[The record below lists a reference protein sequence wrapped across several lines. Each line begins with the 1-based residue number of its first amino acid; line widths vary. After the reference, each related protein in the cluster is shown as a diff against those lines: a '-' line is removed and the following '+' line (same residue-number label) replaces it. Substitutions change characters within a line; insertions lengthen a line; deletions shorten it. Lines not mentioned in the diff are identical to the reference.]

1 MIIALAVSDIISS
14 IADVLGLV
22 LHCSVSATS
31 AKPVLSSLEPAT
43 RLERC
48 RWKIF
53 YFVLMGRDNL
63 LPREGF
69 DMTQANDLNK
79 SPFKKLKL
87 EAANLILAGFRR
99 PAYASVLQRHTKQS
113 TYACDLLLDAI
124 GRKIQVKVGGSLSE
138 NQMCCS
144 AAVHGLPHLISPL
157 TLDLIQESSASF
169 PRYLVG
175 EIALN
180 PARLRLTLL
189 PFLGKSDD
197 RTWVCILEHWM
208 DEAC

>member
-1 MIIALAVSDIISS
+1 
-14 IADVLGLV
+14 
-22 LHCSVSATS
+22 
-31 AKPVLSSLEPAT
+31 
-43 RLERC
+43 
-48 RWKIF
+48 
-53 YFVLMGRDNL
+53 
-63 LPREGF
+63 
-69 DMTQANDLNK
+69 MTQANDLNK

-87 EAANLILAGFRR
+87 ETAKLILAGFRR
-99 PAYASVLQRHTKQS
+99 PAYAGVLQRHPKQA

-124 GRKIQVKVGGSLSE
+124 GRKVQVKVACG
-138 NQMCCS
+138 
-144 AAVHGLPHLISPL
+144 HLISPL

-197 RTWVCILEHWM
+197 RTWVCVLEHWM

>member
-1 MIIALAVSDIISS
+1 MP
-14 IADVLGLV
+14 LV
-22 LHCSVSATS
+22 V
-31 AKPVLSSLEPAT
+31 
-43 RLERC
+43 
-48 RWKIF
+48 F
-53 YFVLMGRDNL
+53 YFVLMGRGNL
-63 LPREGF
+63 LPRGGS
-69 DMTQANDLNK
+69 DMTQANDLDK

-87 EAANLILAGFRR
+87 ETAKLILAGFRR
-99 PAYASVLQRHTKQS
+99 PAYAGVLQRHPKQS

-124 GRKIQVKVGGSLSE
+124 GRKIQVKVAGGLSE
-138 NQMCCS
+138 NHMCCR

-169 PRYLVG
+169 PRHLVG

-197 RTWVCILEHWM
+197 RNWVCVLEHWM
-208 DEAC
+208 DEEC

>member
-1 MIIALAVSDIISS
+1 MLLLA
-14 IADVLGLV
+14 
-22 LHCSVSATS
+22 
-31 AKPVLSSLEPAT
+31 
-43 RLERC
+43 
-48 RWKIF
+48 F

-63 LPREGF
+63 LPRGGF

-99 PAYASVLQRHTKQS
+99 PAYAGVLQRHTKQS

-124 GRKIQVKVGGSLSE
+124 GRKIQVKVAGSLSE
-138 NQMCCS
+138 NRMCCC

-157 TLDLIQESSASF
+157 TLDLIQESSVSF

-197 RTWVCILEHWM
+197 RTWVCVLEHWM
-208 DEAC
+208 DEEC